1 MISSLPLSSPARAVP
16 VAAHGA
22 ILCDADFSPA
32 PDAALELAAEWARC
46 CDAPL
51 RVAHTVDLPGA
62 LLGQARAVRWVVAS
76 RKRALRQVAA
86 ALRAR
91 GVRVTEPVCFGRFG
105 EELGQIATEEAA
117 RLIVLHPSRSR
128 QRWGGLA
135 GSAAWRLVEC
145 AHTATLVPRDPA
157 ALRAWLRGER
167 ALRVFVGF
175 NFTPASEAALRWVR
189 QLAALGPVD
198 VVLGCVD
205 APRVPSARAGVGGP
219 FGFGIGAPP
228 AGASQGRELS
238 ARARMWLDLPARC
251 RIESK
256 RGRTASQLLAMA
268 TQEHADLIVIGAPL
282 PREFRR
288 WWRPSVAR
296 AVLEGASINTVL
308 VPLAPDLG

>member
-16 VAAHGA
+16 LAPEGA

-46 CDAPL
+46 CGAPL

-91 GVRVTEPVCFGRFG
+91 GVRVTESVRFGRLE
-105 EELGQIATEEAA
+105 EELRQIATEEAA
-117 RLIVLHPSRSR
+117 RLIVLHPARSR
-128 QRWGGLA
+128 RRWGGLA

-145 AHTATLVPRDPA
+145 AHTATLVPRDPTV
-157 ALRAWLRGER
+157 LRAWLRGGR
-167 ALRVFVGF
+167 TLRVFVGF
-175 NFTPASEAALRWVR
+175 NFTPASEAALRWVK
-189 QLAALGPVD
+189 QLAALGPID
-198 VVLGCVD
+198 VILGCVN
-205 APRVPSARAGVGGP
+205 APGVPSAHAGGVP

-268 TQEHADLIVIGAPL
+268 TQEHADLIVIGAPV
-282 PREFRR
+282 PRELRR

-296 AVLEGASINTVL
+296 AVLEGAGINTVL